1 MRSDRPRQGSPS
13 THQASHR
20 PPRPNRS
27 HARRP
32 LWPSSG
38 QLMTNQC
45 LTVMVHNPQVSRAVE
60 TAVPPD
66 KQTLR
71 RQLRAQRRSRAPE
84 RDRRADAD
92 AIAAAA
98 SALLDTVCLPAPSP
112 GEHPAYDGQPCVAI
126 YRSLPTEPPTQALAE
141 MLHARSVAVIVP
153 EMLPDKD
160 LDWHQLRADGSEG
173 PGLGLEAI
181 AAARVILTPA
191 LAVDHSGTRLGQG
204 GGSYDRALARRR
216 PDAVLVAIVND
227 EEYAA
232 RPLPRDTHD
241 VPVNAVI
248 TPGSGLSPIPGAG
261 SVA

>member
-1 MRSDRPRQGSPS
+1 MS
-13 THQASHR
+13 QAAQ
-20 PPRPNRS
+20 P
-27 HARRP
+27 
-32 LWPSSG
+32 
-38 QLMTNQC
+38 
-45 LTVMVHNPQVSRAVE
+45 
-60 TAVPPD
+60 AVPQD

-84 RDRRADAD
+84 RDRGADAD

-98 SALLDTVCLPAPSP
+98 SAFLDTLSLPSLGAGAHSAYG
-112 GEHPAYDGQPCVAI
+112 GEPCVGI
-126 YRSLPTEPPTQALAE
+126 YRSRPTEPPTEALAE
-141 MLHARSVAVIVP
+141 MLLARGVLVIVP

-160 LDWHQLRADGSEG
+160 LDWHELRADGSEG

-181 AAARVILTPA
+181 ASALVILTPA

-204 GGSYDRALARRR
+204 GGSYDRALARRH

-232 RPLPRDTHD
+232 WPLPNDAHD
-241 VPVNAVI
+241 VRVNAVI
-248 TPGSGLSPIPGAG
+248 TPGAGLSPIPGAG